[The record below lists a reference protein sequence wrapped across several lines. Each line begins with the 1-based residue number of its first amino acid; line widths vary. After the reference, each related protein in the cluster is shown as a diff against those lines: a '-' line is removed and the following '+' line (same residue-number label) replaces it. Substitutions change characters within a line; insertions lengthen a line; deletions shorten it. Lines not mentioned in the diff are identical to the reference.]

1 MVLQER
7 EAELPEDIQVED
19 GVIIMKEEGEVKF
32 NMEEDRVSPIEVEIV
47 IIWQGVLV
55 LEVIMVKFIHS

>member
-1 MVLQER
+1 MWYTGIKKISLVLQER
-7 EAELPEDIQVED
+7 EEELPEDIRVED

-47 IIWQGVLV
+47 II
-55 LEVIMVKFIHS
+55 

>member
-1 MVLQER
+1 MWYTGIKKNSLVLQER
-7 EAELPEDIQVED
+7 EEGLPEDIQVED

-47 IIWQGVLV
+47 II
-55 LEVIMVKFIHS
+55 